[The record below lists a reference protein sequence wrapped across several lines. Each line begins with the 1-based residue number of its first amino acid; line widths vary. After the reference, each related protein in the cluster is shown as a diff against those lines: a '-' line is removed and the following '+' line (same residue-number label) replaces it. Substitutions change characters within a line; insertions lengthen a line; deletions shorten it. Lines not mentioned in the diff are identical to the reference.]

1 MLKRTAHT
9 SFGFLETILR
19 KPSLI
24 NNHKLNKQQESY
36 FSNAYRFTCYISIF
50 QVWWW
55 HIFFATKHTLP
66 SNITRLDQARISPK
80 AWNWSCCFD
89 HFRSLND
96 NNRWPNCKFWSSY
109 CRRLIWFPRWLSWF
123 TLYLQSRFPGWSV

>member
-9 SFGFLETILR
+9 SFGFLEIILH

-24 NNHKLNKQQESY
+24 NNHKLNKEQESY
-36 FSNAYRFTCYISIF
+36 FSNTYRFTCYIF
-50 QVWWW
+50 NVTKCGDDTY
-55 HIFFATKHTLP
+55 FATKGILP

-80 AWNWSCCFD
+80 AWNWGCCFD

-96 NNRWPNCKFWSSY
+96 NNRWPYCKFWSSY
-109 CRRLIWFPRWLSWF
+109 IRFPGWLFWF
-123 TLYLQSRFPGWSV
+123 TLYLQIQFPGFSV